1 MAAVRH
7 EATVFAADR
16 ASLAHVR
23 EAWRGNDKMS
33 KPPVLRQAT
42 EGRTIA
48 VVGDV
53 YRFLAT
59 GDDTNGKYAM
69 WEAIVPPG
77 GGPPSHV
84 HSREEEGF
92 YILEGEI
99 TLHVGEERIVVT
111 AGMFA
116 NMPVG
121 TPHSFKNESSN
132 PARMLISVAPAGLE
146 QMFFE
151 VGVPLAQGATTAL
164 PPAKEEIDTMLD
176 VAPKY
181 GIEIKP
187 PNH

>member
-1 MAAVRH
+1 MW
-7 EATVFAADR
+7 EVFQKYNLKWDR
-16 ASLAHVR
+16 SI
-23 EAWRGNDKMS
+23 MTQQ
-33 KPPVLRQAT
+33 PTLRNPA

-59 GDDTNGKYAM
+59 GDDTNEKYAM

-77 GGPPSHV
+77 GGPPPHV

-99 TLHVGEERIVVT
+99 TFLIGEQRVVAT

-121 TPHSFKNESSN
+121 TPHSFRNESSK
-132 PARMLISVAPAGLE
+132 PAKMLISVAPAGLE
-146 QMFFE
+146 GMFFE
-151 VGVPLAQGATTAL
+151 VGVPLAQGATTVPL
-164 PPAKEEIDTMLD
+164 PTKAEIEKLLA
-176 VAPKY
+176 VAPNY
-181 GIEIKP
+181 GIEIRVP
-187 PNH
+187 LH